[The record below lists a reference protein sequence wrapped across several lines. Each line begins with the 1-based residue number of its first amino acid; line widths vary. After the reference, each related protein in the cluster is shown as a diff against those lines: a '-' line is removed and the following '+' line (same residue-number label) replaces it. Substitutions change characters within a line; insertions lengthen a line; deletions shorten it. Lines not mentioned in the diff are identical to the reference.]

1 MSKAYLLVICFLVAS
16 FTGCMGED
24 DDDNSASPVGVWYYK
39 ENMFLELKE
48 NGTAVTPDETG
59 TWVTSGDTITIT
71 FEDEVTFK
79 FAVEGDR
86 LWLQLEDDECGP
98 FAPEAINEDDWDGR
112 VSAQT
117 TPSMCE

>member
-24 DDDNSASPVGVWYYK
+24 DDDNSASPLVLQRKYVSRIKGK
-39 ENMFLELKE
+39 RD
-48 NGTAVTPDETG
+48 GCSPDETG

-79 FAVEGDR
+79 FAVEGDW

-117 TPSMCE
+117 THSMCE